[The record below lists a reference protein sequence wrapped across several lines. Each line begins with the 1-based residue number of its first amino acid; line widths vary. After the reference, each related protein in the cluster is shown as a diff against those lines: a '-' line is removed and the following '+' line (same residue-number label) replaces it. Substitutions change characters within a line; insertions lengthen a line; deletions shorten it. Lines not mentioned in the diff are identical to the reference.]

1 MTHREE
7 FRAYMKADN
16 RTSGSND
23 ERHLTEA
30 QVIAYCRNEMSA
42 AEHEAAEAH
51 LVWCE
56 QCITL
61 FRNARQFLEPARDD
75 EQEITAAETD
85 EAWRSLWQR
94 VQSETSTNVPTAETT
109 TVVSGDFQRGR
120 DNPHLRD
127 NPRLSRITLALA
139 ASLLISFAALG
150 WQTWRLLSERQS
162 RRQSQDTA
170 MQLEEKQRDLEQR
183 LAQVERNSDDQL
195 KRERD
200 QRLAAEADRD
210 RLQDQLASVQQSN
223 QEIPAYLVRLSSERG
238 AGDDVRL
245 RLTGVTKS
253 ARLRLL
259 INKPYEFPEYAIE
272 LVNQDGRTVL
282 QAAGLR
288 PAGDDGA
295 LSLRFN
301 RSSLSA
307 GSYRLRLFGGKDRKQ
322 LGEYG
327 ISVTVDR

>member
-16 RTSGSND
+16 RTSGTND
-23 ERHLTEA
+23 GHHLTEA

-42 AEHEAAEAH
+42 GEHEVAEAH

-56 QCITL
+56 QCIAL
-61 FRNARQFLEPARDD
+61 FRSARQFLEPARED
-75 EQEITAAETD
+75 ETEIGVETD
-85 EAWRSLWQR
+85 EAWASLWQR
-94 VQSETSTNVPTAETT
+94 VQNDTSTDVRTSETA
-109 TVVSGDFQRGR
+109 TVVSGDFQRAR
-120 DNPHLRD
+120 ESKH
-127 NPRLSRITLALA
+127 LSRITYALA

-162 RRQSQDTA
+162 RQQSQDTA
-170 MQLEEKQRDLEQR
+170 AQLEEKQRNLERR
-183 LAQVERNSDDQL
+183 LTEVERNSDDQL

-200 QRLAAEADRD
+200 QRLAAEAERD
-210 RLQDQLASVQQSN
+210 QLQDQLASIQPSR
-223 QEIPAYLVRLSSERG
+223 QEIPDYLLRLSSERG
-238 AGDDVRL
+238 AEDDVRL
-245 RLTGVTKS
+245 RLTGATKS

-282 QAAGLR
+282 QAARLLPTGN
-288 PAGDDGA
+288 DGA
-295 LSLRFN
+295 LSIRFN

-307 GSYRLRLFGGKDRKQ
+307 GAYRLRLFGGKDRKQ

>member
-16 RTSGSND
+16 RTSGGND

-51 LVWCE
+51 LVTCE

-61 FRNARQFLEPARDD
+61 FRNARHFLEPARDD

-85 EAWRSLWQR
+85 EAWRSLWQNVR
-94 VQSETSTNVPTAETT
+94 SETSTNGPTAAAA
-109 TVVSGDFQRGR
+109 TVVSGDFQGGRG
-120 DNPHLRD
+120 NK
-127 NPRLSRITLALA
+127 RLTRITFALA

-150 WQTWRLLSERQS
+150 WLTWRLFSERQS
-162 RRQSQDTA
+162 RRESQETA
-170 MQLEEKQRDLEQR
+170 MQLEEKQRSLEQR
-183 LAQVERNSDDQL
+183 LAEVERTSDDQL
-195 KRERD
+195 KRERE
-200 QRLAAEADRD
+200 QRLAAEADRE

-223 QEIPAYLVRLSSERG
+223 QEIPSYLVRLSAERG
-238 AGDDVRL
+238 AADDVRL
-245 RLTGVTKS
+245 RLTGASKS

-272 LVNQDGRTVL
+272 LVNQEGRIVL
-282 QAAGLR
+282 QASGLR

-307 GSYRLRLFGGKDRKQ
+307 GSYRLRLFGGKDKRQ

-327 ISVTVDR
+327 FSVTVDR